1 MTAAARHAGGPTV
14 PAGLLDALD
23 AYERALADDD
33 LVALDDAFV
42 RSADTLRGDD
52 RGLLVGHD
60 AISAFRGTRG
70 GTAPRHLARVEVR
83 VLAEDL
89 ALVVSVSTF
98 RDGGSGLQTQLWRRG
113 ADAWRIEAAHVTGRP
128 RPLDTTVWRV
138 VGDPLLPPT
147 GPGPLDGAS
156 VAVKDLYDVAG
167 HRVGAGNPT
176 YLEESAPAPASATAV
191 AALLDAGASV
201 RGIARTDEFAYALT
215 GRNEHHGT
223 PPNGAD
229 PSRVPG
235 GSSSGSASAV
245 RSGAADVGL
254 GTDTAGS
261 LRIPASYQG
270 LWGLRTTH
278 GVVDRAGLLP
288 LAPSFDT
295 VGWLTRDADTMVRA
309 LDASVPRG
317 SALASDAG
325 SPVVLAELVA
335 AADPATQEAFR
346 AVVGDLPV
354 ATLDDLGLP
363 ALDDLRELLRLVQGA
378 EATAVHGAWN
388 AAHPGA
394 LGAVVGQRF
403 AVAAA
408 NPPELV
414 AAARERF
421 PGVRAAIRAALVER
435 VLVTPTAPGP
445 APSLGAGP
453 DELERVRTA
462 TTTMTALA
470 SVGGVPALSA
480 PALTVDGAP
489 VGLCLTGGAGT
500 DRALVTTADRWLRD
514 GVGTSLPAGAA

>member
-1 MTAAARHAGGPTV
+1 MSAAARQTGGPTA

-60 AISAFRGTRG
+60 AISTFRGARG
-70 GTAPRHLARVEVR
+70 GIAPRHLSRVEVR

-89 ALVVSVSTF
+89 ALVVSVSAF
-98 RDGGSGLQTQLWRRG
+98 LDGGSGLQTQLWRR
-113 ADAWRIEAAHVTGRP
+113 DAERWRIETAHVTGRP

-147 GPGPLDGAS
+147 GTGSLDGTT
-156 VAVKDLYDVAG
+156 VAVKDLYAVAG
-167 HRVGAGNPT
+167 QRVGAGNPT
-176 YLEESAPAPASATAV
+176 YLQESAPAPASAAAV

-223 PPNGAD
+223 PPNAAD

-278 GVVDRAGLLP
+278 DLVDRAGLLP

-309 LDASVPRG
+309 LDASVPHG
-317 SALASDAG
+317 PHPVSGAG
-325 SPVVLAELVA
+325 TPVVLAELLA
-335 AADPATQEAFR
+335 AADPATQDAFR
-346 AVVGDLPV
+346 AVVGDLPIV
-354 ATLDDLGLP
+354 TLDDLGLP

-378 EATAVHGAWN
+378 EATTVHGAWI

-403 AVAAA
+403 AAAAA

-414 AAARERF
+414 AAARDRF
-421 PGVRAAIRAALVER
+421 PGVRAAVRAALADR
-435 VLVTPTAPGP
+435 VLVTPAAPGP
-445 APSLGAGP
+445 APSLRA
-453 DELERVRTA
+453 DAEELERVRTA

-470 SVGGVPALSA
+470 SVGGVPSLSA
-480 PALTVDGAP
+480 PAITVDGAP
-489 VGLCLTGGAGT
+489 VGLCLTGGTGT
-500 DRALVTTADRWLRD
+500 DRALVRTADRWLRD
-514 GVGTSLPAGAA
+514 GVGTGLPAAAV

>member
-1 MTAAARHAGGPTV
+1 MTAAARSAGGPTA
-14 PAGLLDALD
+14 PPGLLDALD
-23 AYERALADDD
+23 AYERALAQDD
-33 LVALDDAFV
+33 LAALDDAFV
-42 RSADTLRGDD
+42 RSPSTLRGDD

-70 GTAPRHLARVEVR
+70 GIAPRHLSRVEVR

-98 RDGGSGLQTQLWRRG
+98 RDGGSGLQTQLWRRDT
-113 ADAWRIEAAHVTGRP
+113 DAWRIEAAHVTGRQ

-147 GPGPLDGAS
+147 GSGPLDGVT
-156 VAVKDLYDVAG
+156 VAVKDLYAVAG

-176 YLEESAPAPASATAV
+176 YLRESEPAAASAAAV

-278 GVVDRAGLLP
+278 GIVDRAGLLP

-295 VGWLTRDADTMVRA
+295 VGWLTRDADTLVRA
-309 LDASVPRG
+309 LDASVPAA
-317 SALASDAG
+317 SHHASDAG
-325 SPVVLAELVA
+325 TPVVLAELLA
-335 AADPATQEAFR
+335 AADPATQDAFH
-346 AVVGDLPV
+346 AVAGDLPV
-354 ATLDDLGLP
+354 VTLDDLGLP
-363 ALDDLRELLRLVQGA
+363 PLDDLRELLRLVQGA
-378 EATAVHGAWN
+378 EATASHGTWI

-394 LGAVVGQRF
+394 LGDVVGARF
-403 AVAAA
+403 AAAAA
-408 NPPELV
+408 NEPDLV
-414 AAARERF
+414 TAARERF
-421 PGVRAAIRAALVER
+421 PVVRAAIRAALADR

-445 APSLGAGP
+445 APSLTASAA
-453 DELERVRTA
+453 ELERVRTA

-470 SVGGVPALSA
+470 SVGGVPSLSV
-480 PALTVDGAP
+480 PALIVDGAP
-489 VGLCLTGGAGT
+489 VGVCLTGGTGT
-500 DRALVTTADRWLRD
+500 DRALVTTAERWLRD
-514 GVGTSLPAGAA
+514 GVGASLPAGAV

>member
-1 MTAAARHAGGPTV
+1 MSAAPD
-14 PAGLLDALD
+14 GLLAALD

-33 LVALDDAFV
+33 LTALDDAFV
-42 RSADTLRGDD
+42 RSPDTMRGDD

-60 AISAFRGTRG
+60 AISAFRGARG
-70 GTAPRHLARVEVR
+70 GVPGRRLTRIEVR
-83 VLAEDL
+83 PLAEDL
-89 ALVVSVSTF
+89 ALVVSVSAF
-98 RDGGSGLQTQLWRRG
+98 DDGGAGLQTQLWRRG
-113 ADAWRIEAAHVTGRP
+113 DGTWRIEAAHVTGRP
-128 RPLDTTVWRV
+128 RALDTTVWRI

-147 GPGPLDGAS
+147 GTGVLDGRT
-156 VAVKDLYDVAG
+156 VAVKDLYAVAG

-176 YLEESAPAPASATAV
+176 FLRESTPAPASASAV
-191 AALLDAGASV
+191 DALLAAGASV

-229 PSRVPG
+229 PSRMPG

-278 GVVDRAGLLP
+278 GLVDRTGLLP

-295 VGWLTRDADTMVRA
+295 VGWLTRDAPTLLAA
-309 LDASVPRG
+309 LQASAPGMDPHGHG
-317 SALASDAG
+317 SGTDAG
-325 SPVVLAELVA
+325 TPVVLAELLA
-335 AADPATQEAFR
+335 AADDPTQHAFR
-346 AVVGDLPV
+346 AAVGDLPV
-354 ATLDDLGLP
+354 VTLDDLGLP
-363 ALDDLRELLRLVQGA
+363 PLDDLRELLRLVQGA
-378 EATAVHGAWN
+378 EATAVHGAWI
-388 AAHPGA
+388 AAHPGT

-403 AVAAA
+403 AAAAA

-414 AAARERF
+414 AAARDRF
-421 PGVRAAIRAALVER
+421 PGVRAAVRAALADR

-445 APSLGAGP
+445 APSLRA
-453 DELERVRTA
+453 DAEELERVRTA

-470 SVGGVPALSA
+470 SVGGVPSLSA

-489 VGLCLTGGAGT
+489 VGLCLTGGTGT

-514 GVGTSLPAGAA
+514 GVGTGLPAGAVRVV